1 MSKEMEKA
9 FDEAYPKDKREKP
22 VTHEALVAEIAD
34 LKASFSS
41 QRLSLL
47 IETITDLEHQIKVLS
62 ERHNDDVEKI
72 EKRDKLLSDIRNFLD
87 RSEQDCFG
95 KVLDSRDRQGWYIRD
110 EVIDNITKMVPE
122 EQG

>member
-22 VTHEALVAEIAD
+22 PYVTHDTLTEEIAD

-41 QRLSLL
+41 QRLNML
-47 IETITDLEHQIKVLS
+47 IETITGLEHQIKVLS

-72 EKRDKLLSDIRNFLD
+72 KRLEKDLAYWSGEDA
-87 RSEQDCFG
+87 Q
-95 KVLDSRDRQGWYIRD
+95 
-110 EVIDNITKMVPE
+110 
-122 EQG
+122 

>member
-41 QRLSLL
+41 QRLNML

-72 EKRDKLLSDIRNFLD
+72 ERITEQLETSRDLYSKMHDWNLKLRGLSDKP
-87 RSEQDCFG
+87 SSG
-95 KVLDSRDRQGWYIRD
+95 GQG
-110 EVIDNITKMVPE
+110 
-122 EQG
+122 